1 MEAFRHSTGMPPY
14 WEQFLIAAIGA
25 SLLPGLWLLILGL
38 WLFIRWSGNRRN
50 FGRLL
55 IGLAVFA
62 TLAAIFYLEE
72 DWRGKRAWEKCKAEL
87 EAKGIVLDYDKYIP
101 PPVPDDQN
109 FFMANTN
116 IMLRFHKVQTE
127 AEYEAATNCQWLRI
141 DYSTHL
147 FPVFDSAK
155 TKPLIVAEITV
166 EPFTTA
172 VSSAG
177 GSHWLVAKLNAVDAR
192 EQVQGLIRTTIGR
205 GISGAAGFQF
215 SERQLSNLA
224 PAQIVLQSDT
234 TPSVADL
241 QNLIPEDLATNVG
254 HLRIEAVGGQK
265 SFRVLLTGVRITAA
279 ADYLK
284 WSDQFIPALDEVREA
299 LKRPYAIIPGDYS
312 QTYFQPI
319 PNFITL
325 RALAQLLAQR
335 AQCEFLLGQPDQALR
350 DLTLVHDLCRILEH
364 RPTGQPTTLV
374 EAMINVAITGLY
386 AGTIADGFRFHVW
399 QEPQMAALQEQL
411 KEIDL
416 PPQVANA
423 FRWGMVASTHTFE
436 TTPAAKIAGL
446 LTSADTLARD
456 KETGIWTKLKNP
468 MYLFLK
474 VAPRGWIHQNMVNTA
489 QTESKVMAD
498 FDLGDDIISPRV
510 FDETARSLEKQLRRR
525 SPFNIWAAYV
535 IPNTAKATQ
544 TTAHTQTLANEAQI
558 VCALE
563 RYRLVHGE
571 YPETLDALTPQFIHK
586 LPHDIIG
593 GPPAQGSGSASQ
605 PLHYRRTAGG
615 QFILYSVGWNETDD
629 GGQDVSA
636 TSPNDFTQGDWV
648 WKN

>member
-1 MEAFRHSTGMPPY
+1 MNETPKTNRG
-14 WEQFLIAAIGA
+14 WRILRRILISLAI
-25 SLLPGLWLLILGL
+25 L
-38 WLFIRWSGNRRN
+38 
-50 FGRLL
+50 
-55 IGLAVFA
+55 A
-62 TLAAIFYLEE
+62 TLVAILYAEE

-87 EAKGIVLDYDKYIP
+87 EAKGVVLDYDKYIP

-109 FFMANTN
+109 FFMAGTN
-116 IMLRFHKVQTE
+116 ILPRFKKVQTE
-127 AEYEAATNCQWLRI
+127 AEYRAVSQSQWLHI
-141 DYSTHL
+141 DYSTNL

-155 TKPLIVAEITV
+155 TKPLIVAEMTV

-177 GSHWLVAKLNAVDAR
+177 GSHLLVAKLNAVDAR
-192 EQVQGLIRTTIGR
+192 EQVQDLIRTTVGR

-241 QNLIPEDLATNVG
+241 QNLIPENLVTNIG
-254 HLRIEAVGGQK
+254 HLRIEAVGDQK

-312 QTYFQPI
+312 QSYLQPI

-325 RALAQLLAQR
+325 RYVAQLLAQR

-350 DLTLVHDLCRILEH
+350 DLTLVHELCRILEH

-386 AGTIADGFRFHVW
+386 AGTIADGFRLHIW

-423 FRWGMVASTHTFE
+423 FRWGMVASTHTLE
-436 TTPAAKIAGL
+436 TTPASKIAEL
-446 LTSADTLARD
+446 WTSTDTLARD

-474 VAPRGWIHQNMVNTA
+474 VAPRGWIYQNMVTVA
-489 QTESKVMAD
+489 RAE
-498 FDLGDDIISPRV
+498 
-510 FDETARSLEKQLRRR
+510 ARSLNGFNLDYKTISPGVFAEATHNLDDLFKHK
-525 SPFNIWAAYV
+525 SPFTIWAAYV
-535 IPNTAKATQ
+535 IPNAAKATQ
-544 TTAHTQTLANEAQI
+544 TTAHSQTLVNEAEI

-563 RYRLVHGE
+563 RYRLAHGP
-571 YPETLDALTPQFIHK
+571 YPETLDALVPRFIEK

-593 GPPAQGSGSASQ
+593 GQ
-605 PLHYRRTAGG
+605 PLHYRRTADGK
-615 QFILYSVGWNETDD
+615 FLLYSIGWNETDD
-629 GGQDVSA
+629 AGQDMSA
-636 TSPNDFTQGDWV
+636 TSPHDFTKGDWV
-648 WKN
+648 WQYPAK